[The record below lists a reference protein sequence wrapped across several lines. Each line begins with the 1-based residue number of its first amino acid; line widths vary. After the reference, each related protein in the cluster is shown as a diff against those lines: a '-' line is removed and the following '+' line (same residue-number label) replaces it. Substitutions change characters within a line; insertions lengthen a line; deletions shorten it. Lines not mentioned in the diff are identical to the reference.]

1 MKAAIYRGIEDM
13 VVEEIAIPKVPADGY
28 LIKIMACGICGSD
41 LRTYYS
47 GTSYIK
53 PPIIIG
59 HEIAGKIVETGPEA
73 EAGFKVG
80 DRVAVAPPVH
90 CDHCHYCRQGKQN
103 LCLNTE
109 AIPSPRY
116 PGGFAQYM
124 TVDGYFARQ
133 GAFARIP
140 DNLSYNEAGIA
151 ELASSVIRCHEHY
164 NTNVNDTVVIF
175 GSGPIGC
182 LHAQLSCLRGAK
194 LIIQSDILDSR
205 LGMAKPFGA
214 DILVNNAKENLKE
227 IVKRETEGLGA
238 TMAIVAAP
246 NPAAA
251 PEALDVMAS
260 GGQLVIF
267 AGFSANNSTLQLDGN
282 RIHYGEVSVVGTAGF
297 TKRHHLLALELA
309 SKGRLNLADLITS
322 TVSLDNIV
330 AGIQSVKQGKDLK
343 VVVKPWQE
351 GE

>member
-1 MKAAIYRGIEDM
+1 MKAAIYQGIEDM
-13 VVEEIAIPKVPADGY
+13 VIKEISTPDVPVDGY
-28 LIKIMACGICGSD
+28 LIKVMACGICGSD

-47 GTSYIK
+47 GTSYIQ

-59 HEIAGKIVETGPEA
+59 HEIAGEIVKTGPKA
-73 EAGFKVG
+73 PTDYKVG
-80 DRVAVAPPVH
+80 DRVSVAPPVH
-90 CDHCHYCRQGKQN
+90 CDHCHYCRLGRQN

-124 TVDGYFARQ
+124 TVDEYFVRQ
-133 GAFARIP
+133 GTFARIP
-140 DNLSYNEAGIA
+140 DNLSYDEAGIS
-151 ELASSVIRCHEHY
+151 ELACSVIRCHEHY
-164 NTNVNDTVVIF
+164 NTNVNDTVVVL

-182 LHAQLSCLRGAK
+182 LHTQLSRLRGAK
-194 LIIQSDILDSR
+194 LIIQADIMDSR
-205 LGMAKPFGA
+205 LEMAKPFGA
-214 DILVNNAKENLKE
+214 DLLVNNAKENLKE
-227 IVKRETEGLGA
+227 IVMRETGGLGA

-251 PEALDVMAS
+251 PEALDVMAK
-260 GGQLVIF
+260 GGQLIVF
-267 AGFSANNSTLQLDGN
+267 AGFSSGNSTLELDGN
-282 RIHYGEVSVVGTAGF
+282 RIHYGEISIVGTAGY

-309 SKGRLNLADLITS
+309 SKGKLNLGGLITS

-330 AGIQSVKQGKDLK
+330 EGIRSVKEGKDLK
-343 VVVKPWQE
+343 VVVNPWKE